1 MVDLFSVALTQK
13 GCHMKSPVLKCLALL
28 AAALLTNHASA
39 ESFSARIQ
47 SILLYEDGDIAYVYP
62 VGGVVNPP
70 ACHGSNGNYVSFKL
84 NRPRAKE
91 YLAALLV
98 AHASGKT
105 VIFYTASACID
116 QSVSDTLRYFSIE
129 N

>member
-1 MVDLFSVALTQK
+1 
-13 GCHMKSPVLKCLALL
+13 MKSLVRKCLVLFGLVLL
-28 AAALLTNHASA
+28 VNPAVAA
-39 ESFSARIQ
+39 SFSARIQ

-91 YLAALLV
+91 YLAALLA
-98 AHASGKT
+98 AHVSGRT
-105 VIFYTASACID
+105 VSFYTASACTD
-116 QSVSDTLRYFSIE
+116 QSVSDTLRYFSVD